1 MMNKKGQTLVFFIV
15 YIPFILML
23 ASYVID
29 LGYIQSEKIKL
40 NDTTKIVIKELY
52 KKDYSTNQIKQLYQ
66 KNDIKLQKVAIKKE
80 EDKIKVSAS
89 YEVESIFGK
98 LVGIKK
104 YLIKTTLIGKKI
116 NEKIEYQKE

>member
-15 YIPFILML
+15 FIPFILML

-80 EDKIKVSAS
+80 EGKIKVSAS

-104 YLIKTTLIGKKI
+104 YPIKTTLIGKKI

>member
-15 YIPFILML
+15 FIPFILML

-104 YLIKTTLIGKKI
+104 YLIKTTLIGNKI

>member
-1 MMNKKGQTLVFFIV
+1 MNKKGQTLVFFIV
-15 YIPFILML
+15 FIPFILML

>member
-15 YIPFILML
+15 FIPFILML

-66 KNDIKLQKVAIKKE
+66 KNISKIVVYATEKE
-80 EDKIKVSAS
+80 
-89 YEVESIFGK
+89 
-98 LVGIKK
+98 K
-104 YLIKTTLIGKKI
+104 Y
-116 NEKIEYQKE
+116 

>member
-15 YIPFILML
+15 FIPFILML

-89 YEVESIFGK
+89 YEAESIFGK

>member
-1 MMNKKGQTLVFFIV
+1 MMNKKGQTLVFFILF
-15 YIPFILML
+15 IPFILML

>member
-15 YIPFILML
+15 FIPFILML

-80 EDKIKVSAS
+80 EDKIKASAS

-104 YLIKTTLIGKKI
+104 YPIKTTLIGKKI

>member
-15 YIPFILML
+15 FIPFILML

-104 YLIKTTLIGKKI
+104 NLIKTTLIGKKI

>member
-15 YIPFILML
+15 FIPFILML

-98 LVGIKK
+98 LGGIKK

>member
-15 YIPFILML
+15 FIPFILML

-66 KNDIKLQKVAIKKE
+66 KKDIKLQKVAIKKE

>member
-15 YIPFILML
+15 FIPFILML

-80 EDKIKVSAS
+80 EDKINVSAS

>member
-15 YIPFILML
+15 FIPFILML

-89 YEVESIFGK
+89 YEVESIFVK

>member
-1 MMNKKGQTLVFFIV
+1 MMKKKGQTLVFFIV
-15 YIPFILML
+15 FIPFILML

>member
-15 YIPFILML
+15 FIPFIFML

>member
-15 YIPFILML
+15 FIPFILML

>member
-15 YIPFILML
+15 FIPFILML

-116 NEKIEYQKE
+116 HEKI

>member
-15 YIPFILML
+15 FIPFILML

-40 NDTTKIVIKELY
+40 NDITKIVIKELY

>member
-15 YIPFILML
+15 FIPFILML

-40 NDTTKIVIKELY
+40 NDITKIVIKELY

-104 YLIKTTLIGKKI
+104 YPIKTTLIGKKI

>member
-15 YIPFILML
+15 FIPFILML

-104 YLIKTTLIGKKI
+104 YPIKTTLIGKKI

>member
-1 MMNKKGQTLVFFIV
+1 MMNKKGETLVFFIV
-15 YIPFILML
+15 FIPFILML

>member
-1 MMNKKGQTLVFFIV
+1 MMTKKGQTLVFFIV
-15 YIPFILML
+15 FIPFILML

>member
-15 YIPFILML
+15 FIPFILML

-52 KKDYSTNQIKQLYQ
+52 KKDYSANQIKQLYQ

>member
-15 YIPFILML
+15 FIPFILML

-80 EDKIKVSAS
+80 EDKVKVSAS